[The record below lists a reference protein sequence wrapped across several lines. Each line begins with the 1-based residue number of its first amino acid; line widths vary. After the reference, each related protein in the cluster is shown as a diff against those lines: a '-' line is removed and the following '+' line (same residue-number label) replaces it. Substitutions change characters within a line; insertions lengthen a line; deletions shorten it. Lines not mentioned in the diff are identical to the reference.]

1 MNITMTLFTTLLFV
15 LLTPGMLLR
24 IPPGGSKLTVALV
37 HGLIFALLYHFTHK
51 MVWRALYEGFQ
62 AAGATAT
69 VMACEKDADCTA
81 PMKCKAKKCSA

>member
-1 MNITMTLFTTLLFV
+1 MTLFTTLLFV

-51 MVWRALYEGFQ
+51 MVWRWSMGYEGFD
-62 AAGATAT
+62 TAT
-69 VMACEKDADCTA
+69 DSCPNGRKCVNHTCSGKGAAIAC
-81 PMKCKAKKCSA
+81 